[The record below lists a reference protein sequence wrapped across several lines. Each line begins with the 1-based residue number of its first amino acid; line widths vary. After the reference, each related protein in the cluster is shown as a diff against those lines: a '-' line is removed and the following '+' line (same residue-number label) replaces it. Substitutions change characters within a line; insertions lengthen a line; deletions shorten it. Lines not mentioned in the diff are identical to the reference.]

1 MSNEEIDKNEA
12 ENLESEQVEVEA
24 ATTSDAE
31 PTETSEDLAALLD
44 EARLKADANWDEVL
58 RARADMENLRR
69 RQSRDLENA
78 HKHALD
84 KFVSELLPIYDS
96 MELGANAAAA
106 EEASLQGVR
115 DGLGMTM
122 KMFLSSIAK
131 FGLEQVDPAAGDAFD
146 PELHQAMAMQP
157 LEGLEANKV
166 ITVAQK
172 GFQFNGR
179 LLRPAMVVVSQ

>member
-1 MSNEEIDKNEA
+1 MSNEEIDNIKSDS
-12 ENLESEQVEVEA
+12 LESEQVETE
-24 ATTSDAE
+24 TPIDAE
-31 PTETSEDLAALLD
+31 SSDNGEDLAGLL
-44 EARLKADANWDEVL
+44 EQARQKADANWDQVL

-96 MELGANAAAA
+96 MELGVNAASA
-106 EEASLQGVR
+106 EEASLQSVR
-115 DGLGMTM
+115 DGLDMTM
-122 KMFLSSIAK
+122 KMFLTSIAK
-131 FGLEQVDPAAGDAFD
+131 FGLEQVSPEQGEGFD

-157 LEGLEANKV
+157 VEGLEANKV

>member
-1 MSNEEIDKNEA
+1 MSNEETDNIDNQALENQEPEA
-12 ENLESEQVEVEA
+12 ESSNNNESHN
-24 ATTSDAE
+24 DID
-31 PTETSEDLAALLD
+31 PTALLED
-44 EARLKADANWDEVL
+44 ARNKADEHWNELL

-84 KFVSELLPIYDS
+84 KFVAELLPIYDS
-96 MELGANAAAA
+96 MELGVNAASS
-106 EEASLQGVR
+106 EEASLDGVR
-115 DGLGMTM
+115 EGLDMTM
-122 KMFLSSIAK
+122 KMFISSIAK
-131 FGLEQVDPAAGDAFD
+131 FGLEQVNPAEGDAFD

-157 LEGLEANKV
+157 VDGVAPNHV

>member
-1 MSNEEIDKNEA
+1 MSNEESDNNEL
-12 ENLESEQVEVEA
+12 ENPEHEQVESEATAETDSVETA
-24 ATTSDAE
+24 
-31 PTETSEDLAALLD
+31 EDLAALLE
-44 EARLKADANWDEVL
+44 EAQKKAEANWEEVL

-96 MELGANAAAA
+96 MELGVNAASG
-106 EEASLQGVR
+106 EEASLEGVR
-115 DGLGMTM
+115 GGLDMTM
-122 KMFLSSIAK
+122 KMFLTSIAK
-131 FGLEQVDPAAGDAFD
+131 FGLEQVNPEQGDDFD
-146 PELHQAMAMQP
+146 PECHQAMAMQP
-157 LEGLEANKV
+157 VEGIEANKV